1 MGVEMKE
8 KSEIVAAIQYN
19 EEKDHAPRVVAK
31 GKGEVAQKIKTIAEA
46 HEIPTYQDEKL
57 ARQLYNLSIGDE
69 IPPALYHVV
78 AEILAF
84 IITLD
89 TKE

>member
-1 MGVEMKE
+1 MGVDMAE
-8 KSEIVAAIQYN
+8 KREIVAAIQYN
-19 EEKDHAPRVVAK
+19 EEKDHAPRVVAQ
-31 GKGEVAQKIKTIAEA
+31 GKGEIAEKIKSVAQA
-46 HEIPTYQDEKL
+46 HDIPTYKDEKL
-57 ARQLYNLSIGDE
+57 AEQLYNLSIGDE
-69 IPPALYHVV
+69 IPAELYHVV

>member
-1 MGVEMKE
+1 MKDMKE

-19 EEKDHAPRVVAK
+19 EEKDHAPKVVAK
-31 GKGEVAQKIKTIAEA
+31 GKGEIAQKIKSIAEV

-57 ARQLYNLSIGDE
+57 ARQLYNLSIGEE
-69 IPPALYHVV
+69 IPPELYHVV

>member
-1 MGVEMKE
+1 MGVNVEE
-8 KSEIVAAIQYN
+8 KRKIAAAIQYN
-19 EEKDHAPRVVAK
+19 EGKDHAPRVIAR
-31 GKGEVAQKIKTIAEA
+31 GKGEVAEKIESIAQTN
-46 HEIPTYQDEKL
+46 EIPTYQDEKL
-57 ARQLYNLSIGDE
+57 VRQLYNLSIGEE
-69 IPPALYHVV
+69 IPPELYHVV

>member
-1 MGVEMKE
+1 MKE
-8 KSEIVAAIQYN
+8 KKEVAAAIQYN
-19 EEKDHAPRVVAK
+19 EDKDYAPRVVAK
-31 GKGEVAQKIKTIAEA
+31 GKGEVAQKIKELAKDND
-46 HEIPTYQDEKL
+46 IPTYQDEKL

-69 IPPALYHVV
+69 IPPELYHVV

-89 TKE
+89 TKEQ

>member
-1 MGVEMKE
+1 MKE
-8 KSEIVAAIQYN
+8 KKEVAAAIQYN
-19 EEKDHAPRVVAK
+19 EDKDHAPRVVAK
-31 GKGEVAQKIKTIAEA
+31 GKGEVAQKIKELAKDND
-46 HEIPTYQDEKL
+46 IPTYQDEKL

-69 IPPALYHVV
+69 IPPELYHVV

-89 TKE
+89 TKEQ